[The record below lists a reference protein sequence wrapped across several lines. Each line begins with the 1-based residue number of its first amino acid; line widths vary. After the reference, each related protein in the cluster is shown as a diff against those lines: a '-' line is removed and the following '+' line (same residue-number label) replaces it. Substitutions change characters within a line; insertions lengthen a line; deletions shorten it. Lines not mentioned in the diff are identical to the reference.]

1 MNPLGMSTS
10 WNAAA
15 ASSGRQ
21 IVEEI
26 KALGFETIEVD
37 YRITAEAATDI
48 LVAVRRGEI
57 VVSSAHNFTPLA
69 PGEKPSSSGGHKL
82 QLTSLDEAERQRAVD
97 LTLVSAEFAQ
107 QLGAR
112 ALVLHLGETGLG
124 RGYVKELVEIIRTK
138 GANSAEA
145 SALRERVIE
154 ERARQASPY
163 IDAGVH
169 SLLDVLGM
177 TRNSGLIVCLE
188 NRYHYHQIPLPDEV
202 LEIMRRIPTPRLKYW
217 HDLGHAHVLEVL
229 GFQPH
234 LPALRLLKD
243 HVYGMHIHDSVFT
256 SDHKA
261 PGTGEIDFGAV
272 LSEAPA
278 AALKVLELAPSV
290 TRDEIATGLNL
301 LETYGVF
308 SGDTCE

>member
-1 MNPLGMSTS
+1 MSTS

-15 ASSGRQ
+15 AATGRQ

-26 KALGFETIEVD
+26 KALGFDTIEVD

-48 LVAVRRGEI
+48 ILAVKRGEI
-57 VVSSAHNFTPLA
+57 NVSSVHNFTPLA
-69 PGEKPSSSGGHKL
+69 PGEKPSSGGGHKL

-112 ALVLHLGETGLG
+112 ALILHLGETGLG
-124 RGYVKELVEIIRTK
+124 RGYVKELAEIVRTQ
-138 GANSAEA
+138 GVDSAEA
-145 SALRERVIE
+145 VALRQRVIE
-154 ERARQASPY
+154 ARAQQAAPY

-169 SLLDVLGM
+169 SLLDILGM

-234 LPALRLLKD
+234 LPVLRLLKD
-243 HVYGMHIHDSVFT
+243 HTYGMHIHDSVFT

-261 PGTGEIDFGAV
+261 PGTGEIDFAAV
-272 LSEAPA
+272 LAEAPA
-278 AALKVLELAPSV
+278 GALKVLELAPSV
-290 TRDEIATGLNL
+290 TREEIAAGIKV
-301 LETYGVF
+301 LEMAMAR
-308 SGDTCE
+308 

>member
-1 MNPLGMSTS
+1 MSTS

-15 ASSGRQ
+15 AASGRQ
-21 IVEEI
+21 IVDEI
-26 KALGFETIEVD
+26 KALGFDTIEVD

-57 VVSSAHNFTPLA
+57 RVSSAHNFTPLA
-69 PGEKPSSSGGHKL
+69 PGEKASNSGGHKL

-107 QLGAR
+107 QLGAS
-112 ALVLHLGETGLG
+112 ALVLHLGQTGLG
-124 RGYVKELVEIIRTK
+124 REYVKELVEIVRSK
-138 GANSAEA
+138 GVDSAGA
-145 SALRERVIE
+145 VAVRERVKE
-154 ERARQASPY
+154 ERAKQAAPY
-163 IDAGVH
+163 VDAGVH
-169 SLLDVLGM
+169 SLLDILGM
-177 TRNSGLIVCLE
+177 TRNSGLIICLE
-188 NRYHYHQIPLPDEV
+188 NRYHYHQIPLPAEV

-217 HDLGHAHVLEVL
+217 HDVGHAHVLEVL

-261 PGTGEIDFGAV
+261 PGTGEIDFGAI
-272 LSEAPA
+272 LAEAPA
-278 AALKVLELAPSV
+278 GALKVLELNASV
-290 TRDEIATGLNL
+290 TREEIAA
-301 LETYGVF
+301 GVKLIEMAA
-308 SGDTCE
+308 TR

>member
-1 MNPLGMSTS
+1 VNSLGMSTS

-15 ASSGRQ
+15 AASGRQ

-26 KALGFETIEVD
+26 KSLGFDTIEVD

-48 LVAVRRGEI
+48 LLAVRRREI
-57 VVSSAHNFTPLA
+57 SVSSVHNFTPLA
-69 PGEKPSSSGGHKL
+69 PGERPSNSGGHKL

-107 QLGAR
+107 QLGAC
-112 ALVLHLGETGLG
+112 ALVIHLGQTGLG
-124 RGYVKELVEIIRTK
+124 RDYVKELAEIVRTQ
-138 GANSAEA
+138 GVDAPEA
-145 SALRERVIE
+145 AALRQRVRE
-154 ERARQASPY
+154 ERAKQAPPH

-169 SLLDVLGM
+169 SLLDILGM

-202 LEIMRRIPTPRLKYW
+202 LEIRRRIPTPRLKYW
-217 HDLGHAHVLEVL
+217 HDVGHAHVLEVL

-243 HVYGMHIHDSVFT
+243 HTYGMHIHDSVFT
-256 SDHKA
+256 SDHRA
-261 PGTGEIDFGAV
+261 PGAGEIDFGAV
-272 LSEAPA
+272 LAEAPA
-278 AALKVLELAPSV
+278 GALKVLELASSV
-290 TRDEIATGLNL
+290 TREEIAAGVKV
-301 LETYGVF
+301 LEMAMAG
-308 SGDTCE
+308 